1 MTRVHRIL
9 RAASLAGLALAALTT
24 PVLATQWDASA
35 GEYHT
40 HLVSTDGGFQ
50 LHVHDKAT
58 HRVVDTR
65 PGKVVAT
72 LLTAGKPQGVPL
84 SFVQPGVL
92 RGARPLT
99 GDWTLLV
106 RFDLPGRKPT
116 QVRYSSKM
124 KPGSQDAAAGA
135 ARAASDPDAHD
146 HDAHD
151 HDAHDHA
158 DHDHA
163 PKK

>member
-9 RAASLAGLALAALTT
+9 RTASLAGLALAALTT

-40 HLVSTDGGFQ
+40 HLVSTEGGFQ

-58 HRVVDTR
+58 HRAVDTR
-65 PGKVVAT
+65 QGKVVAT

-84 SFVQPGVL
+84 SFEQPGVL
-92 RGARPLT
+92 RGTRSLT

-106 RFDLPGRKPT
+106 RFNLPGRKPA

-124 KPGSQDAAAGA
+124 KPGAQDTAAGA
-135 ARAASDPDAHD
+135 APAAHD
-146 HDAHD
+146 HDD
-151 HDAHDHA
+151 HDHA

>member
-1 MTRVHRIL
+1 MNRVPRIL
-9 RAASLAGLALAALTT
+9 RATGLACLALAASATT
-24 PVLATQWDASA
+24 ALAVQWDASA

-40 HLVSTDGGFQ
+40 HLVSTEGGFQ

-72 LLTAGKPQGVPL
+72 LLTAGKPQVVPL

-92 RGARPLT
+92 RGARPLA
-99 GDWTLLV
+99 GDWALLV
-106 RFDLPGRKPT
+106 RFELPGRKPA

-124 KPGSQDAAAGA
+124 KAGSQDAAAA
-135 ARAASDPDAHD
+135 AAKPGTHEHD
-146 HDAHD
+146 D
-151 HDAHDHA
+151 H